1 MSYPAA
7 FDVETPDR
15 MANWRPLVQWL
26 MALPHVLVMYVLGI
40 VGFVVAVVSWFS
52 IVFTGKLSESL
63 AATQSMVL
71 RYSMRTTAFA
81 GFLHEEF
88 PPFDF
93 TSSTSEPGGTPVTVD
108 FTPALENRNRLTVAL
123 RIFWLIPAAIF
134 GAIVLFVAEIL
145 WFLAFFA
152 VLFTGS
158 WPEGLRDFVVKAL
171 RINVRVNAYGALL
184 TDEYPPFALD

>member
-1 MSYPAA
+1 MSYPVR

-15 MANWRPLVQWL
+15 MENWRPLVQWL
-26 MALPHVLVMYVLGI
+26 MALPHVLVMYLLGI

-52 IVFTGKLSESL
+52 IVFTGKFSDSL
-63 AATQSMVL
+63 AATQAMVL

-93 TSSTSEPGGTPVTVD
+93 TSSASEPGGTPVTVD

-123 RIFWLIPAAIF
+123 RLFWMIPAAIF

-145 WFLAFFA
+145 WFFAFFA
-152 VLFTGS
+152 VLFTGT
-158 WPEGLRDFVVKAL
+158 WPAGLLDFVVKAL
-171 RINVRVNAYGALL
+171 RLSVRVNAYGALL